1 MKTPDCERYIED
13 PEANASHLETCE
25 ECRALFGNAFGAD
38 ADVPPPKIDV
48 NALPLAP
55 WEGAQHRAWPVA
67 IVAAVA
73 LFAIAVG
80 LFGASG
86 ASPAD
91 TLAANVPTLTRLQA
105 LVLLMRQAPIM
116 IVGVLFVVVNTVL
129 IALLRRAPKGL
140 SRGLDV

>member
-13 PEANASHLETCE
+13 PEANASHLDACE
-25 ECRALFGNAFGAD
+25 ECRALFGATASVR
-38 ADVPPPKIDV
+38 APKIDV

-55 WEGAQHRAWPVA
+55 WEGSQHRAWPVV

-73 LFAIAVG
+73 LFALAAA

-91 TLAANVPTLTRLQA
+91 TLSANIPTLSRLQA

-116 IVGVLFVVVNTVL
+116 VVGVLFVVVNTLL
-129 IALLRRAPKGL
+129 IALLRRAPKGI
-140 SRGLDV
+140 DV

>member
-25 ECRALFGNAFGAD
+25 ECRALFGAA
-38 ADVPPPKIDV
+38 ASVPAPKIDV
-48 NALPLAP
+48 NALPLAS
-55 WEGAQHRAWPVA
+55 WEGAQHRSWPVV

-73 LFAIAVG
+73 LFAIAAG

-91 TLAANVPTLTRLQA
+91 TLAANIPTLSRLQS
-105 LVLLMRQAPIM
+105 LVLLMRQTPIM
-116 IVGVLFVVVNTVL
+116 VVGVLFVVVNTLL
-129 IALLRRAPKGL
+129 IALLRRAPKGI
-140 SRGLDV
+140 DV

>member
-25 ECRALFGNAFGAD
+25 ECRALFGAD
-38 ADVPPPKIDV
+38 ASVPAPKIDV
-48 NALPLAP
+48 NALPLAS
-55 WEGAQHRAWPVA
+55 WEGAQHRSWPLVTGAALA
-67 IVAAVA
+67 IFAIAAA
-73 LFAIAVG
+73 LFA
-80 LFGASG
+80 ASG

-91 TLAANVPTLTRLQA
+91 TLAANVPTLDRLHA

-116 IVGVLFVVVNTVL
+116 VVGVLFVVVNTLL

>member
-13 PEANASHLETCE
+13 PEANAAHLATCE
-25 ECRALFGNAFGAD
+25 ECRALFGASAGVRA
-38 ADVPPPKIDV
+38 PKIDV
-48 NALPLAP
+48 QALPLAS

-73 LFAIAVG
+73 LFALAAA

-91 TLAANVPTLTRLQA
+91 TLSANIPTMSRLQS
-105 LVLLMRQAPIM
+105 LVVLMRQAPIM
-116 IVGVLFVVVNTVL
+116 VVGVLFVVVNTVRL
-129 IALLRRAPKGL
+129 ALLRRAPKGI
-140 SRGLDV
+140 DV

>member
-1 MKTPDCERYIED
+1 MKTPDCVRSIED

-25 ECRALFGNAFGAD
+25 ECRAVFGAS
-38 ADVPPPKIDV
+38 ADVRAPKIDV
-48 NALPLAP
+48 HALPLAS

-73 LFAIAVG
+73 LFALAAA

-91 TLAANVPTLTRLQA
+91 TLSANIPTMSRLQS

-129 IALLRRAPKGL
+129 IALLRRAPKGI
-140 SRGLDV
+140 DV